1 MGDGKVTL
9 SNETE
14 ITTLD
19 QPKAKI
25 QVGAQVAQVSWQ
37 AFTGNRSVR
46 SYETTQVGTIVNVT
60 AKAANGVVTMDFDFE
75 KSAVLPPKTEEE
87 DDDEGN
93 RQITSGGAGTPTQQ
107 GSIGLANGPAR
118 LVASM
123 RERMAT
129 EELAT
134 QYLVTATI
142 ADGSEL
148 ERSISIRSRFDQLR
162 MHPRPRNAFSLDSI
176 STTRSRHRGRTHER
190 GRKSSFRV
198 IRSKWR
204 WPTRHRRTASGTHAN
219 AIAIG
224 NDERRVPRVALEK
237 PHYRGFWRPPHR
249 AAQ

>member
-1 MGDGKVTL
+1 MEDGKVTL
-9 SNETE
+9 SNQTE

-25 QVGAQVAQVSWQ
+25 LVGAQVAQVSWQ

-46 SYETTQVGTIVNVT
+46 SYETTQVGTIVNVI

-93 RQITSGGAGTPTQQ
+93 RQITSGGVGTLTQQ

-148 ERSISIRSRFDQLR
+148 ERSISIRSTSDASPPPKCLFARLDLP
-162 MHPRPRNAFSLDSI
+162 HPKSPSWTNARERSQIEFSSDTIEMAMADS
-176 STTRSRHRGRTHER
+176 TP
-190 GRKSSFRV
+190 KN
-198 IRSKWR
+198 SKR
-204 WPTRHRRTASGTHAN
+204 DACECNRDR
-219 AIAIG
+219 
-224 NDERRVPRVALEK
+224 
-237 PHYRGFWRPPHR
+237 
-249 AAQ
+249 Q